1 MNKITEK
8 ERLKAISRQA
18 SLKRSIMSNQNRLE
32 GNYSEVIKRVIKK
45 RDKKAKRRI
54 RRNHILYIRQMK
66 RRRKAIQKKQDST
79 TIKVKAISSQIS
91 ELQQQADSKND
102 CWQTSKLLLKVLLL
116 KSQRN
121 QLLTINNQ

>member
-1 MNKITEK
+1 
-8 ERLKAISRQA
+8 
-18 SLKRSIMSNQNRLE
+18 
-32 GNYSEVIKRVIKK
+32 
-45 RDKKAKRRI
+45 
-54 RRNHILYIRQMK
+54 MK